1 MSNVTTLKNHKL
13 AGTWN
18 GGKYTVTV
26 TRRLEGRYF
35 GQNQYS
41 YHASIRRSA
50 DGAVVNVA
58 LATLRAAKIGWS
70 GSGKEFPNHKFTN
83 WQETA
88 KLRGDTGAASPV
100 SAAKAADVVSI
111 DTDYTKTAKVTINI
125 QKTFEGDADDVRDE
139 LYELISQLEDAI
151 HDIEG

>member
-26 TRRLEGRYF
+26 TRQKGAYRY
-35 GQNQYS
+35 GQQQYS
-41 YHASIRRSA
+41 YHASIRRSN

-58 LATLRAAKIGWS
+58 LATLRAAKISWTGA
-70 GSGKEFPNHKFTN
+70 KEFPNHKFAE
-83 WQETA
+83 WQNTA

-100 SAAKAADVVSI
+100 AAAKAASVVSI
-111 DTDYTKTAKVTINI
+111 DAELNKTAKVTINI

-139 LYELISQLEDAI
+139 LYDLISQLEDAI
-151 HDIEG
+151 RDIED